1 MDQGLPLFDFTP
13 PPASIMGDRDGET
26 FNRARDLD
34 RLDNAMGRI
43 YTLMK
48 DGRWYTL
55 AELACVGECSE
66 AAASARLRDL
76 RKKKFGGWFV
86 DKANCG
92 DGLWKYRF
100 TGEVNPD
107 AR

>member
-1 MDQGLPLFDFTP
+1 MTDMGLPLFDYTP
-13 PPASIMGDRDGET
+13 PVVLGDRDGET
-26 FNRARDLD
+26 FDRARDLD

-43 YTLMK
+43 YARMK
-48 DGRWYTL
+48 DRNWYTL
-55 AELACVGECSE
+55 ADLASAGECSE
-66 AAASARLRDL
+66 ACASARIRDL
-76 RKKKFGGWFV
+76 RKKKFGGFFV

>member
-1 MDQGLPLFDFTP
+1 MNHDYTLFTCP
-13 PPASIMGDRDGET
+13 PPPVIMGDRDGET
-26 FNRARDLD
+26 FSRDRDLD
-34 RLDNAMGRI
+34 RLDSAMGRI
-43 YTLMK
+43 YSRMK
-48 DGRWYTL
+48 DRNWYTL
-55 AELACVGECSE
+55 AELASAGECSE
-66 AAASARLRDL
+66 ASASARIRDL
-76 RKKKFGGWFV
+76 RKKKFGGFYV